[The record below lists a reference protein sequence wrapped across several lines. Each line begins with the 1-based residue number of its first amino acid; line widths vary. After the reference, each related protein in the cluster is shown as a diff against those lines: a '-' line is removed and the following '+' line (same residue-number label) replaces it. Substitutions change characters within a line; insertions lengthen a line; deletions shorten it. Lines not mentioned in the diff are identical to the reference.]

1 MYARSIRNLRPSQWP
16 RNRRTQTLI
25 KAEKGTNPLP
35 GQPIDRIQ
43 CRGYHHAKLQRC
55 TEGRSRSQAS
65 KSIILI
71 LILSLVPG
79 SYLAANGA
87 GMFRRAY
94 SLETSDPE
102 AAIQS
107 YRAALSQGLPANL
120 RRAAIWKVY
129 FLYKRNH
136 YYIQA
141 YRYGST
147 IGAGGSHQ
155 SEIMR
160 NALHRW
166 GITSSD
172 FQTLVK
178 AWSSR
183 SSFPDAAN
191 RIIASR
197 SRKAPVLAADLR
209 RALELEGNGD
219 LASRVIVRKPNSK
232 TGNDPD
238 LEQAEYFYSQGDL
251 KGAEELL
258 WKKSRSEDINSAARS
273 RLLYL
278 LGKIR
283 SKQDR
288 ESEAIRF
295 YRLAAGYASDA
306 ESRRMLALASYQL
319 YRNGK
324 KDAAYELI
332 DQFPEPDED
341 RMRLYFLVVAV
352 DAAQNP
358 NALRKLR
365 TMEKEI
371 RERVRLGQ
379 AGFLEKRALSLLQ

>member
-1 MYARSIRNLRPSQWP
+1 MHWNSLMSCRNSPSARRGFAPPNCSNLTNLYADRKAFLCRNALAFLLLCGLLLNLFP
-16 RNRRTQTLI
+16 TT
-25 KAEKGTNPLP
+25 
-35 GQPIDRIQ
+35 IQ
-43 CRGYHHAKLQRC
+43 
-55 TEGRSRSQAS
+55 
-65 KSIILI
+65 
-71 LILSLVPG
+71 
-79 SYLAANGA
+79 ANGA
-87 GMFRRAY
+87 GLFRRAY
-94 SLETSDPE
+94 ALETSDPE
-102 AAIQS
+102 AAIRN
-107 YRAALSQGLPANL
+107 YRAALSSGLPANL
-120 RRAAIWKVY
+120 RRAAVWKVY

-141 YRYGST
+141 YRYGNT

-172 FQTLVK
+172 FNTLVQ
-178 AWSSR
+178 AWSSG
-183 SSFPDAAN
+183 SGFPDVAN
-191 RIIASR
+191 KIIGQR

-209 RALELEGNGD
+209 RALELEGKGD

-238 LEQAEYFYSQGDL
+238 LEQAEYYYSQGDL
-251 KGAEELL
+251 KGAENLL
-258 WKKSRSEDINSAARS
+258 WKKAKSDDLNSAARS

-283 SKQDR
+283 LKQNN
-288 ESEAIRF
+288 ETEAIRF
-295 YRLAAGYASDA
+295 YRLAAGYASDS
-306 ESRRMLALASYQL
+306 ESRRMLALASYRL

-324 KDAAYELI
+324 KEAAYELI

-352 DAAQNP
+352 DAASNQ
-358 NALRKLR
+358 NALRRLR
-365 TMEKEI
+365 SMEKEI

-379 AGFLEKRALSLLQ
+379 AGFLEKKALSLLN